1 MSNFWHLDLFGW
13 DLTLITFWAE
23 PVKKHTVCI
32 LLWEKSNLMRLYHL
46 LKTDFLGISEA
57 WFGHWWDLFVF
68 KRNCVKRRIASNN
81 KMHLHLF
88 LFEYWVWKCLFESEV
103 GGIAA
108 VHQSWQFPRNKFS
121 LIRINPA
128 PGAMCLPVSPA
139 QLSLTF

>member
-1 MSNFWHLDLFGW
+1 MGFDTYNFFGRNQ
-13 DLTLITFWAE
+13 L
-23 PVKKHTVCI
+23 KKTPCMYFI
-32 LLWEKSNLMRLYHL
+32 MRKIKSNAALSFAQNRFFGHQC
-46 LKTDFLGISEA
+46 EA
-57 WFGHWWDLFVF
+57 WFGHWCDLFVF

-128 PGAMCLPVSPA
+128 PGAMCLLVSPA
-139 QLSLTF
+139 QLSLTFYGIAQETKL